1 MSGSRTKLYLRV
13 WAVLLA
19 LTLVE
24 IGCTWLPISKLAL
37 FAILIVLAAVKASL
51 VAVYYMHLRW
61 EQVLLGI
68 VALSPFP
75 LATLFAVVLILENSR

>member
-1 MSGSRTKLYLRV
+1 MTGSRTKLYLHV

-24 IGCTWLPISKLAL
+24 IGCTWLPITRLTL
-37 FAILIVLAAVKASL
+37 FGFLIVLATVKAAL

-75 LATLFAVVLILENSR
+75 LATMFAVVLILENSR